1 MFTVK
6 ILKYYIIIIF
16 IQRFSVFVDCDET
29 IILLVTDILCYSN
42 YLFSNSTWQG
52 PFVYMIKAQSN
63 FFQYSVFLSVDS
75 QAIFLLHYY

>member
-29 IILLVTDILCYSN
+29 IILLVTDILRYSN
-42 YLFSNSTWQG
+42 YLFSNST
-52 PFVYMIKAQSN
+52 
-63 FFQYSVFLSVDS
+63 
-75 QAIFLLHYY
+75 